1 MHGNN
6 VKYFTSFGVE
16 YNSKE
21 TRKFK
26 DSKAIK
32 RNICMI

>member
-6 VKYFTSFGVE
+6 VKYFASFGVE
-16 YNSKE
+16 YISKE

-26 DSKAIK
+26 DRKLLKEIFV
-32 RNICMI
+32 